1 MYINSV
7 KVAVRAH
14 TPDGNKDFGFLFEFQ
29 EGLNVLTGDNSSGKS
44 TVLSCI
50 YYCLGLEQLIGS
62 KGVNA
67 LSPALHQ
74 ALMSDGYSCNIYES
88 ECFLEFTD
96 KAGKKWSLNR
106 VVKDG
111 ETVGSNEIII
121 EANGEKMSKFIHSPR
136 DHSRN
141 GFFKW
146 FAEVNELDIFDVE
159 STSGL
164 SAKPLYMQ
172 NVFTL
177 CFIEQTKGWSDFFS
191 MMPPFGIKDP
201 KQKVVEYCL
210 GLNSLAVNMQLD
222 AIKVGKDS
230 IVEKWREQIKEL
242 DLRAQ
247 NLNLYLSPIDKL
259 KPKTKRQIEKIYFF
273 QIMEGDKEL
282 GYDSLIIRLDEK
294 IDSISSSISK
304 FETSQLRSAALI
316 SENDSLKISLN
327 RYISERKEIEEL
339 FWDESHKLSRYQ
351 DALNHVIND
360 LQDFKDINKVSIG
373 RGWNR
378 ISSAHCPVCDSEVS
392 NLEDSRLTDSSIKK
406 SLAFLNSQKATYQKY
421 IKGSKKVLNRYQA
434 TLDYYDKS
442 IALKRGQI
450 DSLHK
455 DLESAKAMSYRS
467 EFQMLAERKQR
478 KIELETFD
486 LYLRRVKEDLIS
498 LSHEFY
504 ELVEEEKR
512 LKNLVS
518 SDEDKIRVFKSDFK
532 ILLESFG
539 YRSNGLDNV
548 DIKGKDAHRLFP
560 SVYISGQEPQYIR
573 YVSSASD
580 FVRSIWAYYIALLL
594 NGVRHPGFLVM
605 DEPGQHQMRVD
616 SMKSLLKT
624 CSSLSCQTIIAISQD
639 RKYDQENVNIH
650 DLVSELEEGTFKLMH
665 IDDGSGCIARLDN

>member
-1 MYINSV
+1 
-7 KVAVRAH
+7 
-14 TPDGNKDFGFLFEFQ
+14 
-29 EGLNVLTGDNSSGKS
+29 
-44 TVLSCI
+44 
-50 YYCLGLEQLIGS
+50 
-62 KGVNA
+62 
-67 LSPALHQ
+67 
-74 ALMSDGYSCNIYES
+74 
-88 ECFLEFTD
+88 
-96 KAGKKWSLNR
+96 
-106 VVKDG
+106 
-111 ETVGSNEIII
+111 
-121 EANGEKMSKFIHSPR
+121 
-136 DHSRN
+136 
-141 GFFKW
+141 
-146 FAEVNELDIFDVE
+146 
-159 STSGL
+159 
-164 SAKPLYMQ
+164 
-172 NVFTL
+172 
-177 CFIEQTKGWSDFFS
+177 
-191 MMPPFGIKDP
+191 
-201 KQKVVEYCL
+201 
-210 GLNSLAVNMQLD
+210 
-222 AIKVGKDS
+222 
-230 IVEKWREQIKEL
+230 
-242 DLRAQ
+242 
-247 NLNLYLSPIDKL
+247 
-259 KPKTKRQIEKIYFF
+259 
-273 QIMEGDKEL
+273 MEGDKEL

>member
-7 KVAVRAH
+7 RVAVKAH
-14 TPDGNKDFGFLFEFQ
+14 TPEGIKDFGFLFEFQ

-74 ALMSDGYSCNIYES
+74 ALMANGYSCNIYES

-96 KAGKKWSLNR
+96 RLGKKWQINR
-106 VVKDG
+106 IIKNS
-111 ETVGSNEIII
+111 ELLGSNEIII
-121 EANGEKMSKFIHSPR
+121 EANGEKFSKFIHSPR

-141 GFFKW
+141 GFFNW
-146 FAEVNELDIFDVE
+146 FAEVNGLDLFDVE
-159 STSGL
+159 SASGL
-164 SAKPLYMQ
+164 SSKPLYMQ
-172 NVFTL
+172 NIFTL

-210 GLNSLAVNMQLD
+210 GLNSLSVNMKLD

-230 IVEKWREQIKEL
+230 IVEKWREQLKEL

-247 NLNLYLSPIDKL
+247 NLNLYLSPIDKF
-259 KPKTKRQIEKIYFF
+259 KPGTKKQIEKVYLV
-273 QIMEGDKEL
+273 QVMEDDKEL
-282 GYDSLIIRLDEK
+282 GYDSLIISLDQK
-294 IDSISSSISK
+294 IDSISNTISS
-304 FETSQLRSAALI
+304 FETSQLRSSVLI
-316 SENDSLKISLN
+316 SENDSLKASLN
-327 RYISERKEIEEL
+327 RYILERKEIEEL
-339 FWDESHKLSRYQ
+339 YLDEGYKLSRYQ
-351 DALNHVIND
+351 DALDHVITD

-373 RGWNR
+373 RGWSR

-406 SLAFLNSQKATYQKY
+406 SLAFLSSQKATYQKY
-421 IKGSKKVLNRYQA
+421 IKGSKKVLERYQA
-434 TLDYYDKS
+434 TLDYYDKA
-442 IALKRGQI
+442 IAMKRGQI
-450 DSLHK
+450 DSLYK
-455 DLESAKAMSYRS
+455 DLESAKAISYRG
-467 EFQMLAERKQR
+467 EFELLAELKQR
-478 KIELETFD
+478 KIELESFNA
-486 LYLRRVKEDLIS
+486 YLDRVKAYLVG
-498 LSHEFY
+498 LSYEFY

-512 LKNLVS
+512 LKGLVS
-518 SDEDKIRVFKSDFK
+518 SDEDKVSVFKSDFK
-532 ILLESFG
+532 KLLESFG

-548 DIKGKDAHRLFP
+548 DIKSKDAHRLFP

-573 YVSSASD
+573 FVSSASD

-616 SMKSLLKT
+616 SMKSLLET
-624 CSSLSCQTIIAISQD
+624 CSALGCQTIIAISQD

-650 DLVSELEEGTFKLMH
+650 DLVSELNEGTFKLMH
-665 IDDGSGCIARLDN
+665 IDDGAGCIAKLDI